1 MAFDLHHG
9 SASDTHSSELPSF
22 SLPPYPQM
30 IMEAIES
37 LNDKNGCNKTTI
49 AKHIESTQ
57 QTLPPSHMTLLS
69 YHLNQMKK
77 TGQLIMVKNNYMKP
91 DPDAP
96 PKRGRGRPPKQK
108 TQAESDAAAAAVVAA
123 TVVSTDPPRSRG
135 RPPKPKDPSEPPQ
148 EKVITGSGRP
158 RGRPPK
164 RPRTD
169 SETVAAPEPAAQATG
184 ERRGRGRPPKVKP
197 TVVAPVGC

>member
-1 MAFDLHHG
+1 MAFDLHHRG
-9 SASDTHSSELPSF
+9 SVSDQHSSESQSQQQSF
-22 SLPPYPQM
+22 TLPPYPQM
-30 IMEAIES
+30 IMEAIEA

-49 AKHIESTQ
+49 SKHIESAQ
-57 QTLPPSHMTLLS
+57 QTLPPSHTTLLS

-77 TGQLIMVKNNYMKP
+77 SGQLIMVKNNYMKP

-96 PKRGRGRPPKQK
+96 PKRGRGRPPKPK
-108 TQAESDAAAAAVVAA
+108 TQGGSGAAV
-123 TVVSTDPPRSRG
+123 TVSADPPRSRG
-135 RPPKPKDPSEPPQ
+135 RPPKPRNTSETSVELPK
-148 EKVITGSGRP
+148 ESGSGRP

-169 SETVAAPEPAAQATG
+169 SVTAAQATG